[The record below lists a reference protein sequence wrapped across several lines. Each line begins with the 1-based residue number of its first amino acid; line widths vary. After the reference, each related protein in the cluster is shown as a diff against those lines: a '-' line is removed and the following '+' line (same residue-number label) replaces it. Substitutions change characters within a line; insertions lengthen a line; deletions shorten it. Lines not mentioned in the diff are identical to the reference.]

1 MVKYLSSYIFEIRN
15 RDIVPCATENI
26 AVVDDNDSRILKF
39 KIPAVI
45 DDVDITDKILAIR
58 YVNALGQFDTF
69 FSDTREIKT
78 DGDKRY
84 IIFPWYLSQ
93 KATAASGTL
102 TYDISVYDGHI
113 TDAAEEGQYILHTK
127 PQVLN
132 IEKGLLD
139 VGSASQNPDV
149 WTDAIA
155 TFQKII
161 GSYSNDAMNAAEAA
175 KKSEDKANAYKDAAA
190 VSASNAAASEAKA
203 KQSEQNAATSET
215 NAAESANKAKAS
227 QTASATSETNAKTSE
242 QNAKASENASK
253 ASADDSASSASD
265 SANSAQ
271 ASLNSQNAAKT
282 SETKAL
288 ASEKAAKQSE
298 TNAATSVQNASNYA
312 DNSQQSANDAAAS
325 AAAAL
330 VSQNAAKAS
339 EDKAKISE
347 TNAKTSET
355 NVANALVGTLK
366 LSGGTMTGDIT
377 MSGDAKFVGNLTGN
391 AGTATSADS
400 ATNDSIGQQI
410 DATYIKDLRPTGDKI
425 IITKGNNETSTID
438 GAAPKGYILTETIP
452 ASTVTGQTWFHVG
465 SISNTSDGDLI
476 KIEINCPTIVSTEN
490 NSVAYSKNITLFI
503 HDLAQTNDSDLS
515 TAYIF
520 SYIMYDDKLKS
531 SDVDIE
537 NNSTKKEFFYL
548 IPTSGGN
555 GQSNAELWI
564 NTDSTFF
571 NSIINV
577 SIAKKDNWGYVLR
590 YSTNAPSA
598 DQAITPYSKTSVV
611 TDTNYA
617 TRTNAGIVQ
626 IGDNITVGNK
636 GLISL
641 IKDNVD
647 GALGYEAA
655 EKINLVS
662 ITIPTTGWN
671 QDSNSAYPNYIDI
684 VATGITGSD
693 CVALVIAPDS
703 NVVAK
708 KCYFT
713 STESLPNYL
722 RIRARNIPTEPIKA
736 FYYIIR
742 EDILMS
748 FGQTPIGGVMLP
760 PATTTELGGIIVGE
774 GLKVSDKGVLSSD
787 VVIPEVDKL
796 TAYPVGSIYQSINL
810 VSPAKLF
817 GGRWMQVATDRVLMG
832 ASDSHFGGTTV
843 ESGLPNI
850 TGSFVADVKHQYSNA
865 SGAFTDNGYNTST
878 GGSDSY
884 SNVRKFSLD
893 ASRSNP
899 IYGRSNTVQ
908 PPAYYVYSWL
918 RLGNVVRVIT
928 DPENVIHLVKEADK
942 VTGIA
947 DANGIFDA
955 ELPNSG
961 EWTITVSRNGE
972 SKTKTFTI
980 NEYTQCNV
988 RITTADVF
996 GVVWDYS
1003 NSSTALTRLNR
1014 QSDPSGFVTVD
1025 VLTEPVAAVGT
1036 DFGSSPFDSHAPWSG
1051 MEEYNIVNNAVGPK
1065 YGGTGFSRTD
1075 NDTMVF
1081 IPEFYYKV
1089 VDDVTNKKRYFYIS
1103 SRQIS
1108 GFEKH
1113 PGSGRYVGKYN
1124 TASGYVSKTGLAPLT
1139 DITRATART
1148 KSMAKGHG
1156 WYQYDYASWCAVIL
1170 LYIVE
1175 YADWNSSSKIGT
1187 GAAKGVSGRTDSM
1200 TYHTGE
1206 ASATSGVQYR
1216 HIENVFGNIETFVDG
1231 INFNGNNVYVCTNPD
1246 EYADNTYAGYTN
1258 VGTKTGSSGYIK
1270 ALGFSETAPWAIY
1283 PIDVGGNDTTYITDY
1298 CWNASSGWH
1307 AMASQGAN
1315 DAGILY
1321 LSLDK
1326 TSTTSNNTISTRLM
1340 FVPSKH

>member
-26 AVVDDNDSRILKF
+26 AVVNDNDSRILKF

-78 DGDKRY
+78 DGDKKY

-102 TYDISVYDGHI
+102 TYDISIYDGHI

-139 VGSASQNPDV
+139 VGSASKNPDV

-161 GSYSNDAMNAAEAA
+161 GSYHDDAINAAEAA
-175 KKSEDKANAYKDAAA
+175 KKSEDNAKASEVNAESYKNAAA
-190 VSASNAAASEAKA
+190 VSASNAAASEANANAYKDAAAASAESIRQSEINAHNYQIAAQNSAQAAATSEANA

-215 NAAESANKAKAS
+215 NAADSANKAKAS
-227 QTASATSETNAKTSE
+227 QTASATSEANAKISE

-253 ASADDSASSASD
+253 TSADDSASSASD

-298 TNAATSVQNASNYA
+298 INTATSEQNASSYA

-347 TNAKTSET
+347 TNAKASET
-355 NVANALVGTLK
+355 NAANTLAGALK
-366 LSGGTMTGDIT
+366 RSGGTMTGDIT

-391 AGTATSADS
+391 ADTATSADS

-425 IITKGNNETSTID
+425 VITKGNNETSTID
-438 GAAPKGYILTETIP
+438 GAAPKGYTLTETIP

-503 HDLAQTNDSDLS
+503 HDLAQTNSSDLS

-577 SIAKKDNWGYVLR
+577 SIAKKDSWGYVLK
-590 YSTNAPSA
+590 YSANAPSV

-684 VATGITGSD
+684 VATGITKSD

-722 RIRARNIPTEPIKA
+722 RIRARNIPTESIKA

-742 EDILMS
+742 EDILMG
-748 FGQTPIGGVMLP
+748 FGQTPIGGAMLP
-760 PATTTELGGIIVGE
+760 PATTTKLGGIIVGN
-774 GLKVSDKGVLSSD
+774 GLGISDKGVLSAD
-787 VVIPEVDKL
+787 IVIPEVDKL
-796 TAYPVGSIYQSINL
+796 TAYPVGSIFQTVSTT
-810 VSPAKLF
+810 SPAALL
-817 GGRWMQVATDRVLMG
+817 GGTWQEIAQNRVLMG
-832 ASDSHFGGTTV
+832 ASYAHAAGTTV
-843 ESGLPNI
+843 EAGLPNI
-850 TGSFVADVKHQYSNA
+850 TGSLIETEAESSPFRGSKASLSK
-865 SGAFTDNGYNTST
+865 SGALKFTEVNTDWGGYSGMSGST
-878 GGSDSY
+878 YDVY
-884 SNVRKFSLD
+884 FD
-893 ASRSNP
+893 ASLSNS
-899 IYGRSNTVQ
+899 IYGRSYTVQ
-908 PPAYYVYSWL
+908 PAAYSVHIWK
-918 RLGNVVRVIT
+918 RV
-928 DPENVIHLVKEADK
+928 
-942 VTGIA
+942 G
-947 DANGIFDA
+947 
-955 ELPNSG
+955 
-961 EWTITVSRNGE
+961 
-972 SKTKTFTI
+972 
-980 NEYTQCNV
+980 
-988 RITTADVF
+988 
-996 GVVWDYS
+996 
-1003 NSSTALTRLNR
+1003 
-1014 QSDPSGFVTVD
+1014 
-1025 VLTEPVAAVGT
+1025 
-1036 DFGSSPFDSHAPWSG
+1036 
-1051 MEEYNIVNNAVGPK
+1051 
-1065 YGGTGFSRTD
+1065 
-1075 NDTMVF
+1075 
-1081 IPEFYYKV
+1081 
-1089 VDDVTNKKRYFYIS
+1089 
-1103 SRQIS
+1103 
-1108 GFEKH
+1108 
-1113 PGSGRYVGKYN
+1113 
-1124 TASGYVSKTGLAPLT
+1124 
-1139 DITRATART
+1139 
-1148 KSMAKGHG
+1148 
-1156 WYQYDYASWCAVIL
+1156 
-1170 LYIVE
+1170 
-1175 YADWNSSSKIGT
+1175 
-1187 GAAKGVSGRTDSM
+1187 
-1200 TYHTGE
+1200 
-1206 ASATSGVQYR
+1206 
-1216 HIENVFGNIETFVDG
+1216 
-1231 INFNGNNVYVCTNPD
+1231 
-1246 EYADNTYAGYTN
+1246 
-1258 VGTKTGSSGYIK
+1258 
-1270 ALGFSETAPWAIY
+1270 
-1283 PIDVGGNDTTYITDY
+1283 
-1298 CWNASSGWH
+1298 
-1307 AMASQGAN
+1307 
-1315 DAGILY
+1315 
-1321 LSLDK
+1321 
-1326 TSTTSNNTISTRLM
+1326 
-1340 FVPSKH
+1340 